1 MCTDTNNHQIQ
12 SISQLISVL
21 SGGIIKTI
29 RTARSILLTTEEMEN
44 ASFVLN
50 TTHYSIHGVTKTNKN
65 IIIR

>member
-21 SGGIIKTI
+21 SGGIKKTI
-29 RTARSILLTTEEMEN
+29 GTARSILITTEEMEN

-50 TTHYSIHGVTKTNKN
+50 TTQYGIHGVTKTNKN